1 MQSIV
6 CGALSG
12 SAVVVDQRLQSGCV
26 ERRQKVEDEGLGGG
40 GLLLEN
46 SGPSLGIVGSSRWR
60 RKTWQVGDGKT
71 GGR

>member
-26 ERRQKVEDEGLGGG
+26 ERRQKVEDEGVEGG
-40 GLLLEN
+40 GLLLERT
-46 SGPSLGIVGSSRWR
+46 GPSLKIVGSW
-60 RKTWQVGDGKT
+60 
-71 GGR
+71 